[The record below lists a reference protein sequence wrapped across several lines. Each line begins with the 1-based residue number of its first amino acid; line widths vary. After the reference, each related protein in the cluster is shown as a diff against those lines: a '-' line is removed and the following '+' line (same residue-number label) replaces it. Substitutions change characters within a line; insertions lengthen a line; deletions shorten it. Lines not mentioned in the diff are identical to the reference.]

1 MKARLEVQLW
11 VASCWFE
18 EGQAFIDLDWSWIG
32 FDLQLADLTEEFFT
46 SGIRSLF
53 DGPQK

>member
-18 EGQAFIDLDWSWIG
+18 EGQAYIDLDWSWIG
-32 FDLQLADLTEEFFT
+32 FDLQLSDLTEEFFT